1 MERKRIVISL
11 GGSLLFNED
20 GSRNREYIREFAEML
35 VKLKKEIQL
44 AVCVG
49 GGTLARKYAEEAR
62 RKTGSEFFADRAA
75 IKATK
80 ENAREVIKA
89 LGKEGY
95 RKVIENLDDAET
107 ALKKNL
113 IPVGAGIL
121 EGTTTDFDSMLIAE
135 RLGAKELVNMSK
147 IEAVYSE
154 DPRKNPN
161 AKRYEKMTHQQLLEL
176 AIRSDMR
183 RAGTNF
189 VFDSVASK
197 LAARSNIT
205 VHFVDG
211 RKLEE
216 VEKALAGKKHSG
228 TVVKD

>member
-1 MERKRIVISL
+1 MDKKITVISL
-11 GGSLLFNED
+11 GGSLLFNEN
-20 GSRNREYIREFAEML
+20 GSRNGEYIKELAEML
-35 VKLKKEIQL
+35 VKLKKGVQI

-49 GGTLARKYAEEAR
+49 GGTLARRYAEEAR
-62 RKTGSEFFADRAA
+62 KKTGSEFFADRAA

-80 ENAREVIKA
+80 ENAKELIKA
-89 LGKEGY
+89 LGKNAFPE
-95 RKVIENLDDAET
+95 VIEELDNAEV

-135 RLGAKELVNMSK
+135 RLGAEELVNMSK

-161 AKRYEKMTHQQLLEL
+161 AKRYKEMTHQQLLEL

-205 VHFVDG
+205 IHFVDG
-211 RKLEE
+211 RNLQE

>member
-1 MERKRIVISL
+1 MDKKITVISL
-11 GGSLLFNED
+11 GGSLLFNEN
-20 GSRNREYIREFAEML
+20 GSRNGEYIKELAEML
-35 VKLKKEIQL
+35 IRLKKGVQI

-49 GGTLARKYAEEAR
+49 GGTLARRYAEEAR
-62 RKTGSEFFADRAA
+62 KKTGSEFFADRAA

-80 ENAREVIKA
+80 ENAKELIKA
-89 LGKEGY
+89 LGKNAFPE
-95 RKVIENLDDAET
+95 VIEELDNAEV

-135 RLGAKELVNMSK
+135 RLGAEELVNMSK

-161 AKRYEKMTHQQLLEL
+161 AKRYKEMTHQQLLEL

-205 VHFVDG
+205 IHFVDG
-211 RKLEE
+211 RNLQE

>member
-20 GSRNREYIREFAEML
+20 GSRNGEYIKELAEML
-35 VKLKKEIQL
+35 IRLKKGVQI

-62 RKTGSEFFADRAA
+62 KKTGSEFFADRAA

-80 ENAREVIKA
+80 ENAKELIKA
-89 LGKEGY
+89 LGKNAFPE
-95 RKVIENLDDAET
+95 VIEELDNAEV

-135 RLGAKELVNMSK
+135 RLGAEELVNMSK

-161 AKRYEKMTHQQLLEL
+161 AKRYKEMTHQQLLEL

-205 VHFVDG
+205 IHFVDG
-211 RKLEE
+211 RNLQE